1 MSLNAELEEIYSPL
15 LQHTARL
22 ALLPKMVKPLKG
34 LLLSS
39 TISQL
44 GSCSCS
50 EIPLSILL
58 PLYPPLAGH
67 SLSLGSFLANR
78 INNFISTDFIISLF
92 LQFLFFF
99 ILLTLFLY
107 HCSFQT
113 ENIECGISLFFKKAD
128 SSCHEKQ

>member
-99 ILLTLFLY
+99 HFIDF
-107 HCSFQT
+107 
-113 ENIECGISLFFKKAD
+113 ISLPLFISD
-128 SSCHEKQ
+128 GEH